1 MDKVKLQLETSL
13 LFPELFGTAKQK
25 ANTDPELLEL
35 ITPDH
40 PSIVAAAGLP
50 DDFNILQLM
59 NEAVDPLTGG
69 MRDLK
74 IDDRDLP
81 LAKNYFDFSTNFCN
95 ANPPWAR
102 QMLTYLRL
110 FGDYCPVCTKDHK
123 WLDPLGVP
131 VDYGTEDLRGHI
143 TLLEYGKCPKCKQ
156 TKADFVKNGL
166 MYLYQE
172 LDLMWGQRSG
182 KSLTGSSAMVY
193 ITHRHLKMPRLS
205 SLAPHRI
212 QPFTPLTG
220 TMVSLTFSKAVSLLW
235 APFKSYLSMT
245 PWFENYHKLL
255 DHYGQKYDT
264 ELYRNKD
271 IFVKYYHKNL
281 HLYPSHPNASILRGD
296 TRIFGAIDELGL
308 FAMPSDVVKDDADET
323 SERANAKEAINSLE
337 SSLGTVNAA
346 VRELIAKGH
355 NYVPMPVLF
364 GLSSPKHVKD
374 MVMRR
379 FRLTQ
384 TEEGRK
390 VFLGSHLA
398 TWEVNP
404 TLPRDS
410 DFIKSKFLAD
420 PIGAMRDFGA
430 QPPLT
435 TNTFIPHSHY
445 TKERYPFRGAKNAI
459 KMEYEASEEEVWGI
473 LKNAVPGKCKFPT
486 AIALDAGYS
495 NNSFGIAA
503 VGLDPDNEFKVTA
516 PAIIEIIP
524 RGGKVINFNRVYKN
538 ILLPFTKAMNG
549 QILLADRWNSLD
561 LLSRIRDDI
570 PGMQVRQQ
578 TLKPSDFDNFL
589 QVLWNTNLVLPE
601 LSIEEATE
609 IKKADIDDYRTYFL
623 GKPVH
628 HLLHQFL
635 TVQRGGGGGC
645 PEKAVD
651 YTDDVFRALALGVW
665 GVTFK
670 TVYDIIKKQACVYAN
685 GVDGNHPVGIF
696 VGRSGFNPM
705 SRFRR
710 M

>member
-1 MDKVKLQLETSL
+1 M
-13 LFPELFGTAKQK
+13 PG
-25 ANTDPELLEL
+25 
-35 ITPDH
+35 
-40 PSIVAAAGLP
+40 
-50 DDFNILQLM
+50 DFDIHQLM
-59 NEAVDPLTGG
+59 NEAIDPATGA

-81 LAKNYFDFSTNFCN
+81 LAKNYFDFSTNYCK

-131 VDYGTEDLRGHI
+131 VDYGTADLKGHI
-143 TLLEYGKCPKCKQ
+143 TLLEYGKCPKCKR
-156 TKADFVKNGL
+156 TKADFVKSGL

-172 LDLMWGQRSG
+172 LDLMWGQRAG
-182 KSLTGSSAMVY
+182 KSLTGSSAMAY
-193 ITHRHLKMPRLS
+193 IFHRHLKMPPMAT
-205 SLAPHRI
+205 LAPHRI

-220 TMVSLTFSKAVSLLW
+220 TVVSLTFNKAVSLLW
-235 APFKSYLSMT
+235 SPFMSYVTMT
-245 PWFENYHKLL
+245 PWFAEYFKLL
-255 DHYGQKYDT
+255 DHYGKQYGA
-264 ELYRNKD
+264 ELYRKKD
-271 IFVKYYHKNL
+271 LFIKVWAGGKNL
-281 HLYPSHPNASILRGD
+281 WIYPSHPNASILRGD
-296 TRIFGAIDELGL
+296 TRIFAAIDELGL
-308 FAMPSDVVKDDADET
+308 FAMPSDVIKDDADET

-346 VRELIAKGH
+346 ARELIMRGH
-355 NYVPMPVLF
+355 SYVPMPVLF

-379 FRLTQ
+379 YRLTQ
-384 TEEGRK
+384 TEEGK
-390 VFLGSHLA
+390 KIYLGSHMA
-398 TWEVNP
+398 TWEINP

-410 DFIKSKFLAD
+410 EFIKSKFLAD

-435 TNTFIPHSHY
+435 TNTFIPHTHY
-445 TKERYPFRGAKNAI
+445 TKDRYPFRGAKNAI
-459 KMEYEASEEEVWGI
+459 KLEYESSEEEIWGT

-486 AIALDAGYS
+486 AISIDAGYS

-503 VGLDPDNEFKVTA
+503 VGLDPDNEYKVTV
-516 PAIIEIIP
+516 PAVLELIP
-524 RGGKVINFNRVYKN
+524 RGGKTINFNRVYKN
-538 ILLPFTKAMNG
+538 VLLPFTKSMNG
-549 QILLADRWNSLD
+549 QLLVADRWNSLD

-578 TLKPSDFDNFL
+578 TLKRSDFDNFL
-589 QVLWNTNLVLPE
+589 QTLWNANLILPE
-601 LSIEEATE
+601 LSIEEAQE

-623 GKPVH
+623 NKPVH

-635 TVQRGGGGGC
+635 TVQQGGGGAC

-651 YTDDVFRALALGVW
+651 YTDDVFRAVVLGVW
-665 GVTFK
+665 AVTFR
-670 TVYDIIKKQACVYAN
+670 TTYDIVKKAACVYAN
-685 GVDGNHPVGIF
+685 DASSGHPVGIF
-696 VGRSGFNPM
+696 VGRSGFGSPL

-710 M
+710 A